1 MLGLIV
7 LVRSRAACELL
18 LSGARHLH
26 LGRSAVQDPGGIGS
40 KRFGLRPW
48 WLILT
53 LAIVACLAGL
63 LLVFRPMDGARAL
76 LVLLGI
82 AMLAEGILNLCVAC
96 SMIKIIRHQQPDVL
110 DAEFYEKRG

>member
-1 MLGLIV
+1 MSQADEFTAEMARAVTGL
-7 LVRSRAACELL
+7 
-18 LSGARHLH
+18 
-26 LGRSAVQDPGGIGS
+26 
-40 KRFGLRPW
+40 
-48 WLILT
+48 
-53 LAIVACLAGL
+53 
-63 LLVFRPMDGARAL
+63 DGARAL